1 MRLPAFCLLKM
12 RLPSCFETFRIGI
25 FASNQLVFTPR
36 DARVFLLPLSNGVF
50 EPMADQLINGN
61 GGSLQV
67 RPIWHDADAV
77 AVICHPHPLMGGTMD
92 NKVATTL
99 ARFFRNH
106 GISTVQFNFRGV
118 GESTGQHAD
127 GIGEIDDLYSV
138 LDWVATQTPARRLYL
153 AGFSFGGYIAAAGA
167 DRLARL
173 NPHHFILEK
182 LYLVA
187 PAVENY
193 PMNAL
198 QLPADT
204 LVLVGVDDEVVAPEA
219 IIAWA
224 NRGHYD
230 VAIIPET
237 GHFFH
242 GHLPAIG
249 TQLERRYP

>member
-1 MRLPAFCLLKM
+1 
-12 RLPSCFETFRIGI
+12 
-25 FASNQLVFTPR
+25 
-36 DARVFLLPLSNGVF
+36 
-50 EPMADQLINGN
+50 MADQLINGY

-67 RPIWHDADAV
+67 RAIWQDADAV

-92 NKVATTL
+92 NKVVTTL

-106 GISTVQFNFRGV
+106 GISVVQFNFRGV
-118 GESTGQHAD
+118 GDSTGIHAD
-127 GIGEIDDLYSV
+127 GVGEIDDLSSV
-138 LDWVATQTPARRLYL
+138 LDWVASQTPARRLYL

-167 DRLARL
+167 DRLSRL
-173 NPHHFILEK
+173 NPHQFLLQK

-198 QLPADT
+198 QLPTDT
-204 LVLVGVDDEVVAPEA
+204 LVLVGEQDEVVAPA
-219 IIAWA
+219 SIVAWA
-224 NRGHYD
+224 NRHHFD
-230 VAIIPET
+230 VASIPDT

-242 GHLPAIG
+242 GHLPVIG